1 MDEVADE
8 VEEGLPAWVM
18 TFADLMTLLMCFFVL
33 MLSFSEMDVA
43 KFKEMSGSVK
53 QAFGVQTDV
62 KVKNIP
68 KGTSIIAKEF
78 SPGKPQPTPVNTI
91 RQFTINS
98 NKNTL
103 DVGAK
108 GRDNRKKQQALLEKK
123 AAEAKAAEK
132 TAERLRKA
140 LNKEISEGKVLI
152 RRKDSAVIVHILER
166 HSFGSGKAELEPRFK
181 PALRKIS
188 KVLATVPGAITIS
201 GHTDDVPIRTAQFRS
216 NWDLSA
222 ARAASVAHELQ
233 AGNEIE
239 STRLMVSGHADT
251 QPRVA
256 NDSPANRAKNRR
268 IDITVLSGVTA
279 HSAWPT
285 SEGPATETDNEAIA
299 ADPS

>member
-43 KFKEMSGSVK
+43 KFKQLSGSVK

-78 SPGKPQPTPVNTI
+78 SPGKPQATVVNTV

-98 NKNTL
+98 NKNSL
-103 DVGAK
+103 DVGAR
-108 GRDNRKKQQALLEKK
+108 GRDNKKKK
-123 AAEAKAAEK
+123 AMAEAKAAQAKEAEE

-140 LNKEISEGKVLI
+140 LGKEISEGKVLI
-152 RRKDSAVIVHILER
+152 RREESAVIVHILER
-166 HSFGSGKAELEPRFK
+166 HSFGSGKAELESRFK

-201 GHTDDVPIRTAQFRS
+201 GHTDDVPIRTSQVRS

-222 ARAASVAHELQ
+222 ARAASVAHELL
-233 AGNEIE
+233 AGKEIT

-256 NDSPANRAKNRR
+256 NDTTANRAKNRR
-268 IDITVLSGVTA
+268 IDITVLSGLTAHPAWPASEEMPADNTDVTA
-279 HSAWPT
+279 DT
-285 SEGPATETDNEAIA
+285 S
-299 ADPS
+299 

>member
-1 MDEVADE
+1 MDEDE
-8 VEEGLPAWVM
+8 VGEGLPAWIM

-43 KFKEMSGSVK
+43 KLKQLSDSVK
-53 QAFGVQTDV
+53 EAFGVQTDV

-78 SPGKPQPTPVNTI
+78 SPSKPQPTPVTTI

-98 NKNTL
+98 NKNSL

-108 GRDNRKKQQALLEKK
+108 GRDNRKKQQAAL
-123 AAEAKAAEK
+123 EAKAAKAREADK

-140 LNKEISEGKVLI
+140 LSKEISEGKVLI
-152 RRKDSAVIVHILER
+152 RREESAVIVHILER

-188 KVLATVPGAITIS
+188 QVLATVPGAITIA

-222 ARAASVAHELQ
+222 ARAASVAHELL
-233 AGNEIE
+233 AGKEII

-256 NDSPANRAKNRR
+256 NDSSANRAKNRR

-279 HSAWPT
+279 HRAWPA
-285 SEGPATETDNEAIA
+285 SEDTDIGTDEDAMA
-299 ADPS
+299 EDTG